1 MKKLTK
7 KQIAK
12 LINDPKRIDAIAN
25 EFHMVK
31 WEKCNPWFGYDKKL
45 THKAIKI
52 ARELDNKGINGKTN
66 KYWDMIKWNEY
77 ENLYIS
83 ECALEKLQSSN
94 ENLVL
99 IKSKREFNGSIK

>member
-1 MKKLTK
+1 MKKLSK
-7 KQIAK
+7 KQITK

-52 ARELDNKGINGKTN
+52 ARELDKNKVNAKTN
-66 KYWDMIKWNEY
+66 KYWNMIDKKLG
-77 ENLYIS
+77 EN
-83 ECALEKLQSSN
+83 KN
-94 ENLVL
+94 
-99 IKSKREFNGSIK
+99 K